1 MLLDLTMIFPLQ
13 DVHLNSPCSRSVSGD
28 SYPRQK
34 GQPLS
39 LWTASGRGQG
49 ARGKH
54 GLSAWGLWLYWIKSR
69 GDPLTVWEFDRR
81 HNFTIHTASQVE
93 EKKCFLCHLFVSRHR
108 GNSNINIGPILR
120 MHTNIIT
127 ATVFQKVESLA
138 VSGGISWART
148 RLGVWQTH
156 LQQSCYH

>member
-13 DVHLNSPCSRSVSGD
+13 DVDLNSPCSRCVSGD
-28 SYPRQK
+28 RYPRQK

-39 LWTASGRGQG
+39 LQTDGGGGKG

-54 GLSAWGLWLYWIKSR
+54 GLSPWGLWLYRIKSR

-93 EKKCFLCHLFVSRHR
+93 VVFMPLICPLSERKLKYKYRPHIKDPYKYYNLTSFPESWKFGCLWGDFMSEDTTGSLTDAS
-108 GNSNINIGPILR
+108 
-120 MHTNIIT
+120 T
-127 ATVFQKVESLA
+127 TVM
-138 VSGGISWART
+138 
-148 RLGVWQTH
+148 
-156 LQQSCYH
+156 